1 MKESINLLAVLNIS
15 LLLIFLQMVGAF
27 YSKSFAL
34 FAYAGLIISDAFSLL
49 TKFADLN
56 DTDEGFRKAQ
66 FVSVVLNAS
75 VLFILALVMI
85 SRTLGAAASPP
96 KIINIPLAEITASTA
111 FVGLIVCF
119 FIYGQFIF
127 TALLSLL
134 IIMELSVPVLK
145 KIVLLDSYLS
155 VFFAILIMMQSVLLM
170 KNSVKILKNK

>member
-85 SRTLGAAASPP
+85 SRTLGAASPP

-134 IIMELSVPVLK
+134 IIMGLSVPVLK